1 MAGLRKGISY
11 RFIERPYTRK
21 SKFKHKSYVK
31 AVPNSKVVRFDMG
44 DVKKQYPYRVDLI
57 AKDALQLRHN
67 AIESARQ
74 IINRHLNIKLGNNY
88 YFKVRMYPHHVLRE
102 NKMLT
107 GAGADRMQT
116 GMQLSFGR
124 PVGIAAQ
131 VRRGKA
137 IFSVKVDKKDIESAK
152 YSLRKARS
160 RLPGH
165 YGVAIVALVPEVVE
179 AEEE

>member
-1 MAGLRKGISY
+1 MAGLRKGVSY
-11 RFIERPYTRK
+11 RRLERPYTRK

-44 DVKKQYPYRVDLI
+44 DVKKQYAVRVDLV

-88 YFKVRMYPHHVLRE
+88 YLKVRMYPHHVLRE

-116 GMQLSFGR
+116 GMQLAFGR

-131 VRRGKA
+131 IKKKKA
-137 IFSVKVDKKDIESAK
+137 IFSVKVDQDSIEAAK
-152 YSLRKARS
+152 YALRKAMS

-165 YGVAIVALVPEVVE
+165 YGVAVVQLIPQVIVEK
-179 AEEE
+179 EE

>member
-1 MAGLRKGISY
+1 MAGLRKGVSY
-11 RFIERPYTRK
+11 RRLERPYTRK

-44 DVKKQYPYRVDLI
+44 DIKKQYAVRVDLI
-57 AKDALQLRHN
+57 AKDALQIRHN

-74 IINRHLNIKLGNNY
+74 IINRHLNLKLGNNY

-116 GMQLSFGR
+116 GMQLAFGR

-131 VRRGKA
+131 IKRGKA
-137 IFSVKVDKKDIESAK
+137 IFSVKVDKQDIDSAK
-152 YSLRKARS
+152 FSLRKARS

-165 YGVAIVALVPEVVE
+165 YGLAVTILVPEVVTQ
-179 AEEE
+179 EE

>member
-1 MAGLRKGISY
+1 MAGLRKGVSY
-11 RFIERPYTRK
+11 RFMERAYTRK

-44 DVKKQYPYRVDLI
+44 DIKKPYVFRVDLV
-57 AKDALQLRHN
+57 AKDALQIRHN

-74 IINRHLNIKLGNNY
+74 VINRHLEIKLGNNY
-88 YFKVRMYPHHVLRE
+88 FFKVRMHPHHVLRE

-131 VRRGKA
+131 ITRNKP
-137 IFSVKVDKKDIESAK
+137 IFSVKVLDKNAIDGAK
-152 YSLRKARS
+152 YALKKAVH

-165 YGVAIVALVPEVVE
+165 YGFAVTSITPPLAAK
-179 AEEE
+179 

>member
-1 MAGLRKGISY
+1 MAGLRKGVSY
-11 RFIERPYTRK
+11 RRIERPYTRK
-21 SKFKHKSYVK
+21 SKFKHRSYVK

-44 DVKKQYPYRVDLI
+44 DIKKTYNFRVDLI
-57 AKDALQLRHN
+57 AKDALQIRHN

-88 YFKVRMYPHHVLRE
+88 FFKVRMYPHHVLRE

-116 GMQLSFGR
+116 GMQLAFGR

-131 VRRGKA
+131 VLPGKQ
-137 IFSVKVDKKDIESAK
+137 IFSVKVMTRADVESAK
-152 YSLRKARS
+152 YALRKARS

-165 YGVAIVALVPEVVE
+165 YGLGVELLQPEIIVK
-179 AEEE
+179 EE

>member
-11 RFIERPYTRK
+11 RFLERPYTRK
-21 SKFKHKSYVK
+21 SKFKHRAYVK

-44 DVKKQYPYRVDLI
+44 DVQKKYPYRVDLI
-57 AKDALQLRHN
+57 AKDSLQLRHN

-74 IINRHLNIKLGNNY
+74 IVNRHLNLKLGNNY
-88 YFKVRMYPHHVLRE
+88 YLKIRMYPHHVLRE

-116 GMQLSFGR
+116 GMQLAFGR

-131 VRRGKA
+131 IKRGKA
-137 IFSVKVDKKDIESAK
+137 IFSVKVEKENIDSAK
-152 YSLRKARS
+152 YSLKKAMS

-165 YGVAIVALVPEVVE
+165 YGLAVVALVPEVVVK
-179 AEEE
+179 EE

>member
-1 MAGLRKGISY
+1 MAGLLKGVSY
-11 RFIERPYTRK
+11 RRIERPYTRK
-21 SKFKHKSYVK
+21 SKFKHRSYVK

-44 DVKKQYPYRVDLI
+44 DIKKTYNFRVDLI
-57 AKDALQLRHN
+57 AKDALQIRHN

-88 YFKVRMYPHHVLRE
+88 FFKVRMYPHHVLRE

-116 GMQLSFGR
+116 GMQLAFGR

-131 VRRGKA
+131 IKRGKA
-137 IFSVKVDKKDIESAK
+137 IFSVKVDQDAIGSAK
-152 YSLRKARS
+152 YALRKATP

-165 YGVAIVALVPEVVE
+165 YGVAVVQLIPEVI
-179 AEEE
+179 AAKEE

>member
-11 RFIERPYTRK
+11 RFLERPYTRK

-31 AVPNSKVVRFDMG
+31 AVPNSKVVRYDMG
-44 DVKKQYPYRVDLI
+44 NVQKQYAYRVDLI
-57 AKDALQLRHN
+57 AKDALQIRHN

-74 IINRHLNIKLGNNY
+74 VINRHLNLKLGNNY
-88 YFKVRMYPHHVLRE
+88 YLKVRMYPHHVLRE

-116 GMQLSFGR
+116 GMQLAFGR

-131 VRRGKA
+131 IKRGKE
-137 IFSVKVDKKDIESAK
+137 IFSVKVDKEHIDAAK
-152 YSLRKARS
+152 YALKKAMP

-165 YGVAIVALVPEVVE
+165 YGFAIVPLQKVV
-179 AEEE
+179 